1 MRASRVFRLIFRIF
15 ISLLTL
21 SVTVVSFLGGMSAFM
36 ILSNP
41 DNIGIDTAN
50 ADFNIDYDEFG
61 VHDINFTLPF
71 NVTNAGYFDIEN
83 FQIRVELAMNYSHVD
98 YPTPGVNGTRIV
110 KIFEKSASFGIDVN
124 NWTIPKGITGYFDF
138 TGVYS
143 EFLIGNFPNI
153 TEIDVYKTPPI
164 FEFYAN
170 FTISLDYSLGMHSV
184 SIYLPNIKVGELP

>member
-21 SVTVVSFLGGMSAFM
+21 SVTVVSILGGMSAVM

-50 ADFNIDYDEFG
+50 ADFNLDIDEFG

-83 FQIRVELAMNYSHVD
+83 FQLRVELSMNYSHVD
-98 YPTPGVNGTRIV
+98 YPIPGVNGTRTV
-110 KIFEKSASFGIDVN
+110 KIFEKAENFGTV
-124 NWTIPKGITGYFDF
+124 PKGLTRYFNF
-138 TGVYS
+138 TGDYS

-153 TEIDVYKTPPI
+153 TYIDVFKAPPI
-164 FEFYAN
+164 LEFYAN

-184 SIYLPNIKVGELP
+184 SVYVPDIKVGELP